1 MRHPAD
7 GTPGM
12 HVERCTRDTLGDWVR
27 MRRALWPE
35 ASLAVHR
42 SEAEALLDSDRTVAC
57 LARSP
62 GAEWIGFAE
71 AVLRQDH
78 VNGCETS
85 PVAFLEG
92 LYVRSDWRRRGVA
105 RLLVRS
111 IIDWAA
117 AQGCRELASDALI
130 DNLVSQRMH
139 MALGFEETERV
150 VCYRRVLGPSG

>member
-1 MRHPAD
+1 
-7 GTPGM
+7 M
-12 HVERCTRDTLGDWVR
+12 HVETCTRESLDDWVR

-35 ASLAVHR
+35 ASLSIHR
-42 SEAEALLDSDRTVAC
+42 AEAEAMLDGGRAAIR

-62 GAEWIGFAE
+62 DAEWIGFAE
-71 AVLRQDH
+71 ATLRHDY

-111 IIDWAA
+111 VVAWAT

-130 DNLVSQRMH
+130 DNQVSQRMH

-150 VCYRRVLGPSG
+150 VYYRRSLGQPE